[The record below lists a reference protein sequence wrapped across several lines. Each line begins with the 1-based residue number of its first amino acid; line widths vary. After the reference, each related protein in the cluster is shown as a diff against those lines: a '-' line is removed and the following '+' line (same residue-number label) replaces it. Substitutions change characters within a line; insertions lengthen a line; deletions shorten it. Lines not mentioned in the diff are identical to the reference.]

1 MKKLSL
7 FAVLFWAAVVCS
19 AWAMEAIQTQMSTDG
34 NFDVSLI
41 RAKVSKDVLTVQ
53 VLFKNTSSTK
63 RFYSFDFRNVYYTD
77 TKDKKKYY
85 GLKDSEGHYI
95 AGPAFNWL
103 RGGKLNVYVAPGDK
117 LIFWIKFPAPPE
129 ATESIDIYI
138 PWALPFEDVKIQ
150 R

>member
-7 FAVLFWAAVVCS
+7 LAVLFWAVVISSVC
-19 AWAMEAIQTQMSTDG
+19 AMEAIQTQMSTDA

-53 VLFKNTSSTK
+53 VLLKNTSSIK
-63 RFYSFDFRNVYYTD
+63 RNYSFDFKDVYYTD

-95 AGPAFNWL
+95 AGPAANWL
-103 RGGKLNVYVAPGDK
+103 RGGNFNVYFEPGDK
-117 LIFWIKFPAPPE
+117 AVFWIKFPAPPE
-129 ATESIDIYI
+129 ATESVDIYI
-138 PWALPFEDVKIQ
+138 PWALPFEDIKIQ